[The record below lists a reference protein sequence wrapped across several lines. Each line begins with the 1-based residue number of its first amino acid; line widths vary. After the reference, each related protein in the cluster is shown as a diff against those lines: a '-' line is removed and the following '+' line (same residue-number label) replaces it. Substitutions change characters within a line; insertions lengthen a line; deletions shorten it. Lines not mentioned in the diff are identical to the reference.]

1 MTRGN
6 SYPQHVRRKIYV
18 CVILIARPDKTLIN
32 EIHGKHEMEPFFFS
46 STDLPTLISYGVSK
60 IVVPDQEINIGVDR
74 VEDRETI
81 HHPSRD
87 MATKGIP
94 TMNKQYSA

>member
-1 MTRGN
+1 
-6 SYPQHVRRKIYV
+6 
-18 CVILIARPDKTLIN
+18 
-32 EIHGKHEMEPFFFS
+32 MEPFFFS